1 MSKSALESSG
11 VDSTGLRH
19 MLQDISA
26 QITVPYLQR
35 RAKSQQHKQSPL
47 DELKDAI
54 SYLSEKEREL
64 QVALEIAKYLLDS
77 NEDLQRK
84 IVKLE
89 TNELHLIN
97 EYRVLSSELKTCQ
110 VLLEEKDIKYEHA
123 TTTLAQTETELMKLA
138 VDFQRGHKANEE
150 SFLTGDSFEKELFEM
165 QNSFQS
171 EMDKHKREDYTGNA
185 AEIEKKYLRVVAEKE
200 KLDRD
205 NSALR
210 ENYESLCH
218 KHKRTVD
225 KLRESERVQRIVLDN
240 NEKMEKKYKTV
251 KGNNEKLME
260 RIERLMETVE
270 RLEEEAKVIDECKM
284 KNNSSNQE
292 CNSLLF
298 ELQCLKGS
306 ETEKSESDEEFFSPQ
321 NTLKSFDRRNTC
333 NLNVRPKELLEFLEI
348 VSYPVIEVHSCFKE
362 SKKDPTEQYFILTTQ
377 AVKLNSPHMDA
388 ICVIPH
394 STLFEK
400 AKSENIPFHKWH
412 MWIETQLNFEYIQS
426 LYKQKPR
433 AQGMRRSLK
442 RF

>member
-1 MSKSALESSG
+1 
-11 VDSTGLRH
+11 

-35 RAKSQQHKQSPL
+35 RAKSNQHKQSPL

-84 IVKLE
+84 VVKLE

-110 VLLEEKDIKYEHA
+110 NLLEEKDIKYEHA
-123 TTTLAQTETELMKLA
+123 TTTLAQTETELMKLS
-138 VDFQRGHKANEE
+138 VDFQRGHKLNEE

-171 EMDKHKREDYTGNA
+171 EMEKHKREVYTGNA
-185 AEIEKKYLRVVAEKE
+185 VEIEKKYLKVVAEKE
-200 KLDRD
+200 KLERE
-205 NSALR
+205 NSALK
-210 ENYESLCH
+210 ENYESLCN

-225 KLRESERVQRIVLDN
+225 KLRESERIQKIVLDN
-240 NEKMEKKYKTV
+240 NEKMEKKYKNV

-260 RIERLMETVE
+260 RVERLMETVE
-270 RLEEEAKVIDECKM
+270 RLEEEAKVIDDHRM
-284 KNNSSNQE
+284 KNSSSNQE
-292 CNSLLF
+292 CNSLLY
-298 ELQCLKGS
+298 ELQCLKESDSGKS
-306 ETEKSESDEEFFSPQ
+306 EESDEEFFSPQ
-321 NTLKSFDRRNTC
+321 NSLKSFDRRNTC
-333 NLNVRPKELLEFLEI
+333 NLNLRPKELLEFFEI
-348 VSYPVIEVHSCFKE
+348 VTYPFIEVHSCFKE

-426 LYKQKPR
+426 LYKQKPK
-433 AQGMRRSLK
+433 AQGVRRFLK